1 MTAKLSSKA
10 QLANAALR
18 MLPMAAKL
26 LLTLYMGRY
35 FSLAEMGVYGLVFG
49 AQTIFCAILG
59 QGFGFVVTRDIV
71 GAAPA
76 TALRQMRDQA
86 LLLAAN
92 YLVLALAAAVA
103 VGGGATG
110 VSPAI
115 VALTVALAILEGYA
129 SALYNNMNSLNQQ
142 LLANATFF
150 IRAGLWV
157 FPVALLGWLDPAY
170 RTAEAVLLA
179 WIVGVVASLAATLWF
194 WRRMPWGDALRQPV
208 DWDWLREGV
217 KKCLPIWLGGVGVTV
232 GVFVDRFVVEGCLT
246 LEAAGVLTFYF
257 SFANALAN
265 LMQSGVLAFAYPRL
279 IARHRAG
286 DEAGFR
292 REAQH
297 ATRQAVVGAGAGALA
312 LAVAVPLLGH
322 FVARPELVDNA
333 ATLWLL
339 LFGVWIRVVAEA
351 LNFVLYARH
360 QDRAIWLGNLLF
372 LIPAIGGNALLV
384 PLIGLAGAG
393 WASVLS
399 NAFLALW
406 RWRRAHEDEEGR
418 AFAYARETGKT

>member
-1 MTAKLSSKA
+1 MTATVSRKA
-10 QLANAALR
+10 QFANSGLR

-49 AQTIFCAILG
+49 AVTIFCAILG
-59 QGFGFVVTRDIV
+59 QGFGFVVARDV
-71 GAAPA
+71 VDAPPA

-86 LLLAAN
+86 LLLGAN
-92 YLVLALAAAVA
+92 YLVLVLAAVVAVA
-103 VGGGATG
+103 FDVTG
-110 VSPAI
+110 VSPEI

-129 SALYNNMNSLNQQ
+129 TALYNNMNSLNQQ

-170 RTAEAVLLA
+170 RTAEAVLVA
-179 WIVGVVASLAATLWF
+179 WVVGVVVSLAATLWF
-194 WRRMPWGDALRQPV
+194 WRAMPWGEALRQPV
-208 DWDWLREGV
+208 DWDWLRTGV
-217 KKCLPIWLGGVGVTV
+217 AKCLPIWLGGIGVTV
-232 GVFVDRFVVEGCLT
+232 GVFVDRFVVERYLT

-279 IARHRAG
+279 IAAHRAG
-286 DEAGFR
+286 DESGFR

-297 ATRQAVVGAGAGALA
+297 STWQAALGAGVGALA
-312 LAVAVPLLGH
+312 LAVAVPLLGR
-322 FVARPELVDNA
+322 FAARPELVDNA
-333 ATLWLL
+333 ETLWLL
-339 LFGVWIRVVAEA
+339 LFGVWIRVIAEA
-351 LNFVLYARH
+351 FNFVLYARH

-372 LIPAIGGNALLV
+372 LLPATGGNALLV

-406 RWRRAHEDEEGR
+406 RWRRAQEDDDES
-418 AFAYARETGKT
+418 ALVYARETRET